1 MSTEIKDIASL
12 RALLGESHP
21 ATKNKIW
28 QKLNERHVDF
38 IEHCPFF
45 IFGTAADDGYPQTSP
60 KGDNPGFIRVVNET
74 TLHIPERPG
83 NKLLYSLEN
92 ILNSDGKVSL
102 ILILPNT
109 RETLRIEG
117 HCRILNDATL
127 CEQFTI
133 DKKPALLVL
142 EINIEQLF
150 FHCGKSLIRSKL
162 WNNES
167 WPEPRKISFGKEF
180 SENTDEKRNLVQR
193 GKDKLV
199 EVAIDQSIEGNYK
212 SDLW

>member
-1 MSTEIKDIASL
+1 MSTEITDIASL

-28 QKLNERHVDF
+28 RKLNERHMDF

-45 IFGTAADDGYPQTSP
+45 IFGTAADGGYPQTSP
-60 KGDNPGFIRVVNET
+60 KGDNPGFIRVANET

-83 NKLLYSLEN
+83 NKLLFSLEN
-92 ILNSDGKVSL
+92 ILNSAGKVSL

-117 HCRILNDATL
+117 HCRILNDLAL
-127 CEQFTI
+127 CEQFTVGN
-133 DKKPALLVL
+133 KPALLVL
-142 EINIEQLF
+142 EITIDQLF

-162 WNNES
+162 WKSES

-180 SENTDEKRNLVQR
+180 SENTDEKRSDEQQKKDALVQ
-193 GKDKLV
+193 
-199 EVAIDQSIEGNYK
+199 VAIDDSIEGNYK

>member
-1 MSTEIKDIASL
+1 METEITDVASL

-28 QKLNERHVDF
+28 QKLNERHIDF
-38 IEHCPFF
+38 IENCPFF
-45 IFGTAADDGYPQTSP
+45 IFGTAADNGYPQTSP

-83 NKLLYSLEN
+83 NKLLFSLEN
-92 ILNSDGKVSL
+92 ILNSSGKVSM

-117 HCRILNDATL
+117 HCRILSDPAL
-127 CEQFTI
+127 CAQFSV
-133 DKKPALLVL
+133 DNKAALLVL
-142 EINIEQLF
+142 EISIDQLF

-162 WNNES
+162 WKSEN
-167 WPEPRKISFGKEF
+167 WPQPRKISFGKEF
-180 SENTDEKRNLVQR
+180 SENTEEKRNLILQ
-193 GKDKLV
+193 GKDKLLQ
-199 EVAIDQSIEGNYK
+199 VAIDQGIEGNYK